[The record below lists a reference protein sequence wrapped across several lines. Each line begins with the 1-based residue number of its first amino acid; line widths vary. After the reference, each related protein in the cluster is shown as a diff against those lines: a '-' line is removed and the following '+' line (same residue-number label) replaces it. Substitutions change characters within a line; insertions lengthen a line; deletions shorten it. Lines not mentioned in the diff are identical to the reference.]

1 MKFKNLN
8 FTIVKIKFLSSFEDV
23 YIDNILISSMI
34 SSSEK
39 NYQCFIG
46 YKYDDDYKIKPL
58 RIMLP

>member
-1 MKFKNLN
+1 
-8 FTIVKIKFLSSFEDV
+8 
-23 YIDNILISSMI
+23 MI

-58 RIMLP
+58 RIMFPQAKDYVESYDGEIKWLYFLLEDNELLKKIS